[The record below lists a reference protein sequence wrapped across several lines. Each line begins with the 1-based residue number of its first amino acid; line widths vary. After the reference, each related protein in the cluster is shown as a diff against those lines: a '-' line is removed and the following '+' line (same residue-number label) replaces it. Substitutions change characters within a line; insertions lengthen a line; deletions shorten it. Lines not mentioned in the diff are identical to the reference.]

1 MPERLILGTRISN
14 WQGPRKVV
22 ATTGSIVFVDEDG
35 ILTEDNT
42 RLYFDE
48 ENIRLAVG
56 TNTPEAALDVDV
68 IDSGVLV
75 PRVTETERDAISSP
89 PESLL
94 VYNTDTG
101 SFNYYDGSDWRD
113 LAGTLN
119 ARATLNN
126 IITPA
131 AIGAD
136 TNDYAPTGIAEANF
150 LRLSSSATYNITGLL
165 APASPVDTQVLV
177 IRNVGANNIVLKDQ
191 DAGSVAANRFDITA
205 DKTLAANDTVTIAYD
220 TTSARWFILN

>member
-1 MPERLILGTRISN
+1 MATRISN
-14 WQGPRKVV
+14 WQGFRQVI
-22 ATTGSIVFVDEDG
+22 ATTGSVIFVDDDG

-48 ENIRLAVG
+48 ENIRLGVS

-68 IDSGVLV
+68 VDSGILV
-75 PRVTETERDAISSP
+75 PRVTETQRDAISSP
-89 PESLL
+89 PEGLL
-94 VYNTDTG
+94 VYNTDTS

-119 ARATLNN
+119 ARAALNN
-126 IITPA
+126 VITPA

-136 TNDYAPTGIAEANF
+136 TNDYAPTGIEEANF
-150 LRLSSSATYNITGLL
+150 LRLSSSASYNITGLL
-165 APASPVDTQVLV
+165 APASPVDSQVLV

-191 DAGSVAANRFDITA
+191 DAGSTAANRFDITA

-220 TTSARWFILN
+220 TTSARWFLVN